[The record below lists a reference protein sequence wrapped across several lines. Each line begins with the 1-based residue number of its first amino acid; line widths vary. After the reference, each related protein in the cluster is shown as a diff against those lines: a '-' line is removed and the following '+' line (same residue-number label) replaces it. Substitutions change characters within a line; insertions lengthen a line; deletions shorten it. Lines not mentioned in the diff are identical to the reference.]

1 MKQLVHNRKD
11 VCPEEEVKIESA
23 GEIVRNTINDLIRDL
38 KNLMQLMLKIFRQNI
53 DLEKL
58 EF

>member
-1 MKQLVHNRKD
+1 M
-11 VCPEEEVKIESA
+11 CPEEEVKIESA

-38 KNLMQLMLKIFRQNI
+38 KNLIQLMLKIFRQNI